1 MGALFYLELRIK
13 AVRNVIDNSIATT
26 SPIIEETVPSALLEI
41 DSEMKIKEEI
51 QSFINYQ
58 TNTTFLRNSQLN
70 MDLNIPKFISDGE
83 KNLELV
89 DRSRQWCRDLFNI
102 FQREEATVPF
112 RRAIAECSFEL
123 SIEDRGRRCY
133 NEHSAAYQLAVIF
146 YQLRSTTDYRTG
158 GRQGGKRQRIM
169 QIYPRFLRRA
179 KDVVQDSGAK

>member
-1 MGALFYLELRIK
+1 MRAIFYLELRIK

-26 SPIIEETVPSALLEI
+26 SLIIEETVPSALLEI

-102 FQREEATVPF
+102 FQREEATVPS
-112 RRAIAECSFEL
+112 RAIAECSSFEF

-133 NEHSAAYQLAVIF
+133 NEYSAAYQLTVNF
-146 YQLRSTTDYRTG
+146 NS
-158 GRQGGKRQRIM
+158 
-169 QIYPRFLRRA
+169 
-179 KDVVQDSGAK
+179 SGQPKIGQADDKAESGEE